1 MLTVFQK
8 NWGVEQ
14 WVAFLKDKEIP
25 ILPRSRQLLLA
36 GIESQGDAFAPKD
49 MVNLVFGD
57 PFLALKLLRR
67 AEGHRSSTLAHETTT
82 ALGAVLQTG
91 FDSIVHT
98 VKTSTLA
105 DDTDNGLNDCEFR
118 AVVAAT
124 IGRHWAAAHADISAE
139 EIALAALLSESAE
152 MLLWHFAPELP
163 RLALDELASGRATRT
178 TQAQQQACGFTF
190 KQMTLALTEAW
201 QLPHLI
207 TLLIRG
213 SETLRAQVAR
223 IATDAARHIVADPEN
238 PAIPADIVAIQAL
251 LPGVSL
257 SHLIAPLP
265 ISAEYAAVV
274 LKHVTEHDVSQMPP
288 STPPS
293 TPIPDAATGPSTPHP
308 DDHTSPET

>member
-1 MLTVFQK
+1 MLTSFQK

-14 WVAFLKDKEIP
+14 WVVFLKDKEIP

-36 GIESQGDAFAPKD
+36 EIDSLGDALAPKD

-82 ALGAVLQTG
+82 ALGSVLQAG
-91 FDSIVHT
+91 FDEIIRT
-98 VKTSTLA
+98 VKTSILA
-105 DDTDNGLNDCEFR
+105 DDTDSGLNDCEFR
-118 AVVAAT
+118 SVIAAS

-139 EIALAALLSESAE
+139 EIAMAALLSESAE

-163 RLALDELASGRATRT
+163 RHSLEELESGRATRT

-213 SETLRAQVAR
+213 SDSLRAKVAR
-223 IATDAARHIVADPEN
+223 IATDTARHIVADPQN
-238 PAIPADIVAIQAL
+238 PAIPADIVAIQEL

-265 ISAEYAAVV
+265 ISDEYAAVV
-274 LKHVTEHDVSQMPP
+274 LARITEGEVSQLSPSSSAFDASADLHDHQPAHPP
-288 STPPS
+288 GHR
-293 TPIPDAATGPSTPHP
+293 D
-308 DDHTSPET
+308 